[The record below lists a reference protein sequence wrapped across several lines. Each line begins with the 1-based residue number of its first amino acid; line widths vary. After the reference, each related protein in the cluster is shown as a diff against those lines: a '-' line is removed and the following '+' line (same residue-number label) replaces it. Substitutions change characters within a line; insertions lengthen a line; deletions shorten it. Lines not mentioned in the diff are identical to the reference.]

1 MPHTWSFLQH
11 NSSDESIEIAGRGTY
26 LNLIGLNIRYAKKH
40 TANTT
45 RKNTWAGFFVSGIS
59 QLASYN
65 SDLKLTKKVIKLF
78 RSFPLFSSVN
88 GRWTLWSTWE
98 DCSKTCGSG
107 TKARRRSCSN
117 PPPQHGGQACTGPS
131 KQTKSCLLK
140 DCPSKHRVFMFTNNV
155 NIYNLRHNYSYSSD
169 YRANFSSV
177 ARPYPSTISPFNFS
191 VKRIESTK
199 TLLAFDYIH
208 TEKRNNQQS
217 FYVQQ
222 FFTFQISLVQ
232 IWLFH
237 KNLAVLNLVPRSFR
251 VIITAWPWKVWVR
264 DYADLARKP
273 TVKANL
279 INTIPY
285 KWIIPSYV
293 YN

>member
-1 MPHTWSFLQH
+1 MRPEKCVLPLGGSLSIAEILAVSVDPIVPHTWSFLQH

-26 LNLIGLNIRYAKKH
+26 LNLIWLNIRYAKKH

-155 NIYNLRHNYSYSSD
+155 NIYSLRHNYSYSSD
-169 YRANFSSV
+169 YSANFSGRKCRRALLGHIHPQS
-177 ARPYPSTISPFNFS
+177 PLLISALKGS
-191 VKRIESTK
+191 
-199 TLLAFDYIH
+199 
-208 TEKRNNQQS
+208 
-217 FYVQQ
+217 
-222 FFTFQISLVQ
+222 
-232 IWLFH
+232 
-237 KNLAVLNLVPRSFR
+237 
-251 VIITAWPWKVWVR
+251 
-264 DYADLARKP
+264 
-273 TVKANL
+273 KAQRR
-279 INTIPY
+279 Y
-285 KWIIPSYV
+285 
-293 YN
+293 